1 MCLMLAS
8 DVAYGNCVVKRN
20 HSLCAEERP
29 LTIEKTGREQTW
41 NVLFWEKKVPRGHN
55 NHING
60 LLTPGEY
67 SSIVD
72 LQSIVKPPIVF
83 YSHL

>member
-1 MCLMLAS
+1 MLAS
-8 DVAYGNCVVKRN
+8 DVAYGNCVVKP
-20 HSLCAEERP
+20 LYAEEQP
-29 LTIEKTGREQTW
+29 LTIGKIGTEQTW
-41 NVLFWEKKVPRGHN
+41 KGLFWDKKVPRGHN

-72 LQSIVKPPIVF
+72 LQSIVKPPIVS